1 MSETVLASLIS
12 ALAAILVCMV
22 NNWFQQSAQRKQA
35 DKTTA
40 LITYR
45 LEELEKKVGK
55 HNEVIERT
63 YKLEQHEA
71 VVDEQ
76 IKVANHRIEDLE
88 QAGK

>member
-1 MSETVLASLIS
+1 MSETILASLIS
-12 ALAAILVCMV
+12 ALAALIGCMI
-22 NNWFQQSAQRKQA
+22 NNAVQASAQRKQA

-88 QAGK
+88 QAKK

>member
-1 MSETVLASLIS
+1 MSETILASIIS
-12 ALAAILVCMV
+12 AFSALIVCMI
-22 NNWFQQSAQRKQA
+22 NNAVQSNAQRKQA

-88 QAGK
+88 QANK

>member
-1 MSETVLASLIS
+1 MSETIIASLIS
-12 ALAAILVCMV
+12 GIVALAVCMI
-22 NNWFQQSAQRKQA
+22 NNAFQQAAQRKQA

-71 VVDEQ
+71 VMDEQ

-88 QAGK
+88 QAKK